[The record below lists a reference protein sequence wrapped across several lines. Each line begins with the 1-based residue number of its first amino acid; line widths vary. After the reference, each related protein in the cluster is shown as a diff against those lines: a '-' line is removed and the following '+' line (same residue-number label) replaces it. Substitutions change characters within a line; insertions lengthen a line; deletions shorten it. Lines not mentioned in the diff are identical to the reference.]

1 VRLVVSPA
9 ASNDIARL
17 HDFLAAT
24 PTAARRAAAT
34 LNAAI
39 ESLHAFPDRGRPCE
53 EVVGARELVVPFG
66 RSAYV
71 LRYAHLPD
79 ADEVVILRVWH
90 GREVRE

>member
-1 VRLVVSPA
+1 MRLIVSRA

-17 HDFLAAT
+17 HDFLAVA
-24 PTAARRAAAT
+24 PTTAQRAAAV
-34 LNAAI
+34 LNAAV
-39 ESLHAFPDRGRPCE
+39 ESLQAFPDRGRPCDDIAG
-53 EVVGARELVVPFG
+53 VRELVVPFG
-66 RSAYV
+66 QSAYI